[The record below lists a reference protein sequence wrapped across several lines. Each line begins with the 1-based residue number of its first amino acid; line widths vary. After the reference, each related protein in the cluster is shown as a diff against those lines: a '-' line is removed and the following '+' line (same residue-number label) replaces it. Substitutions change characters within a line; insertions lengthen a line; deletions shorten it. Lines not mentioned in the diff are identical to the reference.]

1 LVRLTDQ
8 QSLSSL
14 AEILMGARWL
24 GYEAWQ
30 DTPPGS
36 MNESEIISFVSK
48 DVQDF
53 FSLLA
58 ERQIPYVL
66 VGGVALL
73 RYIEGRN
80 TRDINLLLSTE
91 SFKKMPEFAVVHED
105 RPVIR
110 ATFRK
115 IPVDLLLTE
124 DPIFKLVSRS
134 YATIHRFQ
142 ELAVPCATVEGL
154 LLLKLYALPSLYR
167 QGNTQR
173 IALYETDIL
182 MLLDR
187 HPVATEPLLEILA
200 PFVEEGAVVELRRIV
215 EDIRIRIART
225 KQSKAN

>member
-8 QSLSSL
+8 QPLSSV

-24 GYEAWQ
+24 GAEAW
-30 DTPPGS
+30 DNTALTS
-36 MNESEIISFVSK
+36 MTESEIISFVSK

-53 FSLLA
+53 FTLLA
-58 ERQIPYVL
+58 QRHIPYVL

-80 TRDINLLLSTE
+80 TRDIDLLLSIQ
-91 SFKKMPEFAVVHED
+91 SFKKIPEFTIVQED

-110 ATFRK
+110 AIFRK

-124 DPIFKLVSRS
+124 DPLFKLVSRS
-134 YATIHRFQ
+134 YATTHRFQ
-142 ELAVPCATVEGL
+142 EVAVPCATVEGL

-187 HPVATEPLLEILA
+187 HPVPTEPLLQILA
-200 PFVEEGAVVELRRIV
+200 PFIDEGAVVELRKIID
-215 EDIRIRIART
+215 DIRARIART
-225 KQSKAN
+225 KQTKTN